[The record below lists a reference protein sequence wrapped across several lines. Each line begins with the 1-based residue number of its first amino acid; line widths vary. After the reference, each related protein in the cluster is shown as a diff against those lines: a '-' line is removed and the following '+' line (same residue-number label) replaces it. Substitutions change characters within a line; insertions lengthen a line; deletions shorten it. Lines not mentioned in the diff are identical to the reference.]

1 MLSMGFI
8 DQVEDILSRLPKQ
21 RQNLFFSATMPEEMQ
36 DLIKRYQDNP
46 MVIEMASEKQILS
59 STWRCKQ
66 IIKKNVKRCFN
77 YGKPG

>member
-36 DLIKRYQDNP
+36 GLIKRKTIQWL
-46 MVIEMASEKQILS
+46 SKWHQKKQILS
-59 STWRCKQ
+59 STWRYKQ
-66 IIKKNVKRCFN
+66 IIKKKR
-77 YGKPG
+77 

>member
-1 MLSMGFI
+1 DHIEKGSLNVDKVAHLVLDEVDEMLSMGFI

-46 MVIEMASEKQILS
+46 MVIEMAS
-59 STWRCKQ
+59 
-66 IIKKNVKRCFN
+66 
-77 YGKPG
+77 